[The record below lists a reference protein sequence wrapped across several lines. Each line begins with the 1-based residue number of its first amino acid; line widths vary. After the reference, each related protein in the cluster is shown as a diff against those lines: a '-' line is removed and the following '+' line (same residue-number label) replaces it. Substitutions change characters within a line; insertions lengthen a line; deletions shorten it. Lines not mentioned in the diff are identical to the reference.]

1 MGQAFDI
8 SKWADYPMGPTVR
21 EYLAITPE
29 SYQGEKAPK
38 PSAERQQE
46 YWRAMSA
53 YILEHEP
60 ANQSEFETLLE
71 ELTAMGLPSLSLQL
85 AETWRTFTVEESFP
99 ALLALGTASMLEG
112 ELDEAVNLLN
122 GAQALRP
129 EEFTPYRNLA
139 ELHYARHD
147 DAAAL
152 ESAKNALRLE
162 ANNERLWEI
171 IGSVFLHADRAS
183 AGEKLRAVAM
193 EHNSFY
199 GLSLAAELLSPGD
212 ALLKAE
218 YLNECYKQGERNA
231 TFLIEFTAALGVAG
245 QFEKIPPIIWEAEKF
260 AGVKMPWQLHAHLTQ
275 AYLAL
280 NQEDQANEVIQK
292 LEKLS
297 DFPAHILRDLKTVH
311 EQVTTENQQFN
322 QPH

>member
-1 MGQAFDI
+1 MGQAFDVSLWI
-8 SKWADYPMGPTVR
+8 DYPMGPTVR
-21 EYLAITPE
+21 EYLAIAPDSYKGE
-29 SYQGEKAPK
+29 SAPK
-38 PSAERQQE
+38 PSSERQQE
-46 YWRAMSA
+46 FLRAISS

-60 ANQSEFETLLE
+60 ANQSEFENLLE
-71 ELTAMGLPSLSLQL
+71 ELVAMGFPSLSLQL
-85 AETWRTFTVEESFP
+85 AENWRNFAVEESYP
-99 ALLALGTASMLEG
+99 ALLALGNASMLEG

-147 DAAAL
+147 DGAAL
-152 ESAKNALRLE
+152 ETAKNALQIQ

-171 IGSVFLHADRAS
+171 IASIYLHADRLTT
-183 AGEKLRAVAM
+183 GDKLRDLAM
-193 EHNSFY
+193 EYNSFY

-212 ALLKAE
+212 GRLKAE
-218 YLNECYKQGERNA
+218 YLTECYKQGERNV
-231 TFLIEFTAALGVAG
+231 TFLIEYTAALGVAG

-280 NQEDQANEVIQK
+280 NQEDQANEVIRK
-292 LEKLS
+292 IEKLP
-297 DFPAHILRDLKTVH
+297 DFPANILRDLKTVH
-311 EQVTTENQQFN
+311 EQVVSENQQL
-322 QPH
+322 H